1 MLIVGKYQV
10 SSLVLRN
17 KVREL
22 DIQTGRKGVREDRK
36 SEPERGM
43 FFIFFSSSV
52 LRASLEVHIFPT
64 IADNFIHLPKIVNFD
79 MPGFNVYFF
88 TSFQRVIVVVF

>member
-1 MLIVGKYQV
+1 
-10 SSLVLRN
+10 
-17 KVREL
+17 
-22 DIQTGRKGVREDRK
+22 
-36 SEPERGM
+36 M

-64 IADNFIHLPKIVNFD
+64 ISDNFIHLPKIVNCD
-79 MPGFNVYFF
+79 IPGFNMYFF

>member
-36 SEPERGM
+36 NESERVM
-43 FFIFFSSSV
+43 FFIFF
-52 LRASLEVHIFPT
+52 
-64 IADNFIHLPKIVNFD
+64 LPL
-79 MPGFNVYFF
+79 YF
-88 TSFQRVIVVVF
+88 RPA

>member
-1 MLIVGKYQV
+1 
-10 SSLVLRN
+10 
-17 KVREL
+17 
-22 DIQTGRKGVREDRK
+22 
-36 SEPERGM
+36 M

-64 IADNFIHLPKIVNFD
+64 IADNFIHLPKIVNCD

>member
-1 MLIVGKYQV
+1 
-10 SSLVLRN
+10 
-17 KVREL
+17 
-22 DIQTGRKGVREDRK
+22 
-36 SEPERGM
+36 M

-64 IADNFIHLPKIVNFD
+64 IADNFIHFPKIVNFD
-79 MPGFNVYFF
+79 MPGLNVYFF